1 MPRRVLSAPKANFG
15 SRLRA
20 RSGFIAAVYAAL
32 AVQLAITAA
41 LTAYFRKNP
50 AAYERLSKLWILWL
64 ILSVAILLALA
75 FLPMPIAVKALLFA
89 AFAVLLS
96 FTFVAA
102 DKRVSP
108 ETIRAALAATVGIF
122 TVMTVV
128 GLGLAA
134 IGVDLAFLS
143 YVLLAALVGL
153 IVTYAVVY
161 FFPVGKTAM
170 KAILLV
176 AMTIFAVFVAYD
188 TNALLAPGAPT
199 GPDAVLNAAI
209 GFYLDI
215 VNLFSEAVAYTDLS
229 E

>member
-1 MPRRVLSAPKANFG
+1 MPRRVLTASKANFG

-32 AVQLAITAA
+32 ALQIAVTAA
-41 LTAYFRKNP
+41 MTVYFRKSP
-50 AAYERLSKLWILWL
+50 AVYERLRSLWILWL
-64 ILSVAILLALA
+64 VANIAILLALA
-75 FLPMPIAVKALLFA
+75 FLPLPFPVRALLFVL
-89 AFAVLLS
+89 FAVVLS

-102 DKRVSP
+102 DRKVSP
-108 ETIRAALAATVGIF
+108 ETIRTGLTAAVGIF
-122 TVMTVV
+122 VAMTVV

-134 IGVDLAFLS
+134 AGVDLSFLK
-143 YVLLAALVGL
+143 YILLAALVGL
-153 IVTYAVVY
+153 IVTFIAIR

-188 TNALLAPGAPT
+188 TNLLLAPGAPT
-199 GPDAVLNAAI
+199 GPAAVLDAAI

-215 VNLFSEAVAYTDLS
+215 VNLFTEAVAYSGMD

>member
-15 SRLRA
+15 ARLRA

-41 LTAYFRKNP
+41 LSAYFRKNP
-50 AAYERLSKLWILWL
+50 AVYERLSKLWILWL
-64 ILSVAILLALA
+64 ILNIAILLALA
-75 FLPMPIAVKALLFA
+75 FLPLPFAVKALLFA
-89 AFAVLLS
+89 AFAVVLS

-122 TVMTVV
+122 VAMTAV

-153 IVTYAVVY
+153 IVTYAVIY

-199 GPDAVLNAAI
+199 GPSAVLDAAI

-215 VNLFSEAVAYTDLS
+215 VNLFSEAAAYTDLS